1 MHVDAP
7 GLFWNQPGGQAEHGV
22 GSASFAG
29 SVATA
34 WYVPATHGV
43 LVGREGTS
51 EA

>member
-7 GLFWNQPGGQAEHGV
+7 GLFWNEPAGQAEHGV
-22 GSASFAG
+22 GFAG

-43 LVGREGTS
+43 LVGGEGTS